1 MWIRKGK
8 KAGKKNP
15 GTQGLGRGLFLS
27 FGNVL
32 ALVFASLVINIFSL
46 SVPIVTLQVYD
57 RILKYNSIDTL
68 QVLCTGVFLIAI
80 LDALLKLSR
89 SSLIGWASAR
99 FEHQAYTRAI
109 RHIMSAN
116 LRDIKKYSQGE
127 QLQRLGAISK
137 LKSFRSGQSLINLID
152 LPFVAIFLGFIAY
165 LAGLLVIV
173 PLALLTLFGVFAL
186 YTGYRTKRALQ
197 RRDHD
202 DDKRVNFVSE
212 ALEKIHTVKM
222 LGLEQ
227 NILRRHEYVHKKNVY
242 DAYSINS
249 INAQTANAAAL
260 FTQVMM
266 VSMVSFGAF
275 MVVDGLITMG
285 VLIACVL
292 LSGRIMQPVHRTL
305 SFWTSFQEYRLA
317 QRKIEELFSVPQQER
332 SPVIATSRPRG
343 HLEIKNLQFSY
354 GGEGGKL
361 LFKGF
366 NLNLSPGKTIALSGP
381 PGDGK
386 STLLKLIAGFYKPT
400 GGQLLIDGTEAG
412 SYLRDDLV
420 KHVGYLPSE
429 SEIFQGTILDN
440 LTGFRKELQ
449 EEATVM
455 SNYLGID
462 KAISKLPHGYNT
474 VLVDSQSDLLT
485 PGMKQRITIAR
496 VLMNRPRLILFDF
509 ADKSL
514 DKEGYNHVF
523 RLLGKLRGQVSMILG
538 SNDRNVIHLAQ
549 EEYIIENGILR
560 SKDQSQFSNA
570 NKVTQRLKELR
581 A

>member
-1 MWIRKGK
+1 MVRDKQKGK
-8 KAGKKNP
+8 HI
-15 GTQGLGRGLFLS
+15 QRGLGRGLFLN

-32 ALVFASLVINIFSL
+32 VLIFASLTINLFSL
-46 SVPIVTLQVYD
+46 AVPIVTLQVYD
-57 RILKYNSIDTL
+57 RILRYKSIDTL
-68 QVLCTGVFLIAI
+68 QVLCAGVLVIAV
-80 LDALLKLSR
+80 LDALLKFSR

-99 FEHQAYTRAI
+99 FEHLAYTQSV

-116 LRDIKKYSQGE
+116 LRDIKKFSAGE

-152 LPFVAIFLGFIAY
+152 LPFVAIFLAFIGY
-165 LAGLLVIV
+165 LAGVLLFV
-173 PLALLTLFGVFAL
+173 PLVLLTLFGIFAI
-186 YTGYRTKRALQ
+186 YTGYRTRKALL

-202 DDKRVNFVSE
+202 DDQRINFVSE
-212 ALEKIHTVKM
+212 SLEKIHTVKM

-227 NILRRHEYVHKKNVY
+227 ATLRRHEQVHRKNVY
-242 DAYSINS
+242 DAYTINT
-249 INAQTANAAAL
+249 INAQTSNAAAL

-266 VSMVSFGAF
+266 ISMVSLGAL
-275 MVVDGLITMG
+275 MVVDGQITMG
-285 VLIACVL
+285 ILIACVL
-292 LSGRIMQPVHRTL
+292 LSGRIMQPLHRTL
-305 SFWTSFQEYRLA
+305 SFWTSMQEYQLA
-317 QRKIEELFSVPQQER
+317 QRKVDELLAVPNQER
-332 SPVIATSRPRG
+332 AAKTSSGRPRG

-354 GGEGGKL
+354 GGEKGPL

-366 NLNLSPGKTIALSGP
+366 NLNLAPGKTIALSGP

-400 GGQLLIDGTEAG
+400 SGQLLIDGKESC
-412 SYLRDDLV
+412 SYLRDELV
-420 KHVGYLPSE
+420 THVGYLPSE
-429 SEIFQGTILDN
+429 AEIFQGTIMDN
-440 LTGFRKELQ
+440 LTGFRNELHEQ
-449 EEATVM
+449 AEIMA
-455 SNYLGID
+455 NYLGID
-462 KAISKLPHGYNT
+462 KVVSKLPHGYNT

-496 VLMNRPRLILFDF
+496 VLINRPRLILFDF

-514 DKEGYNHVF
+514 DKDGYNHVF

-549 EEYIIENGILR
+549 EEYVIENGILI
-560 SKDQSQFSNA
+560 SKDQSKYSNS
-570 NKVTQRLKELR
+570 NNTKQRLKELR